1 MKDFPIDEFRSVM
14 NDFVCLKKKYSTY
27 NYQEW
32 KTNLSNDNSPSNQC
46 NKILGRLKELLEIVL
61 ENLSVQNA
69 KVYTCKGASY
79 FPKVPWV
86 GIMFEGETPTDGV
99 YPVLSLYDDGF
110 IVGCVE
116 SISRPQLNFSSRC
129 YSAEE
134 IKNGLESGVQWFN
147 YVDEHCSKK
156 CQWFSFER
164 IDEITA
170 LQIEDSFRSAIKEY
184 RDYKEHLTGKAKW
197 FDVKEIDD
205 IGHFEDWL
213 IEMTQMKKSLVFR
226 GQGDSE
232 WRLETGLGRSVHYY
246 DSDDR
251 KIDVDKIIGFEHE
264 SLSAFRRE
272 IARRPEY
279 NMFSSVDLLALMQ
292 HYGSKTR
299 LLDFTFSPLVA
310 LYMALEQYYDHT
322 GQLKTFLRYHNIE
335 IARKVKSIAVWAAD
349 IDELKTP
356 DGKEVQALLGNSKR
370 QKNNK
375 QEFIECEC
383 NSAMFKHKRFKSFH
397 DDADAILRTTV
408 SKDVSLGVD
417 VVIPSANN
425 ERCSAQEGLFLMPRK
440 MSETFETNLCWA
452 FRDASTRTS
461 RHVTKYVFSAE
472 LVNHIQCCLDRFCIT
487 AKLIYPDLTGLAK
500 SLNKKVDFRGEE
512 GCGDLPRQ

>member
-1 MKDFPIDEFRSVM
+1 MKDFTVDEVRSVM
-14 NDFVCLKKKYSTY
+14 KDFVCLKKKYSTY

-32 KTNLSNDNSPSNQC
+32 KTNLSDDNSHSNQC
-46 NKILGRLKELLEIVL
+46 KKILGRLKELLEIVL
-61 ENLSVQNA
+61 ENLSVQDA
-69 KVYTCKGASY
+69 EVYTCKGASY

-86 GIMFEGETPTDGV
+86 GIMFEGENPTDGV

-110 IVGCVE
+110 IVGCME
-116 SISRPQLNFSSRC
+116 SISRPQLNFASRC

-134 IKNGLESGVQWFN
+134 IKKGRGSGAQLFR

-164 IDEITA
+164 IDELTA
-170 LQIEDSFRSAIKEY
+170 MQIEDAFQSAIMDYKN
-184 RDYKEHLTGKAKW
+184 YKEHLIGREKW

-205 IGHFEDWL
+205 AEHFEKWL
-213 IEMTQMKKSLVFR
+213 IEMTQIKKSFVFR

-232 WRLETGLGRSVHYY
+232 WRLETGLGRSVHDD

-264 SLSAFRRE
+264 SLLAFRRE

-279 NMFSSVDLLALMQ
+279 NVFSQVDLLALMQ
-292 HYGSKTR
+292 HYGGKTR

-310 LYMALEQYYDHT
+310 LYMALEQYYGHT
-322 GQLKTFLRYHNIE
+322 GQLKTFLRHHNQEIE
-335 IARKVKSIAVWAAD
+335 REVKAIAIWAVD

-356 DGKEVQALLGNSKR
+356 DGKELQALLGNNKR
-370 QKNNK
+370 QKSEKN
-375 QEFIECEC
+375 EFIACDC
-383 NSAMFKHKRFKSFH
+383 NSGMFTHKRFMAFH
-397 DDADAILRTTV
+397 DDADKILGTNI
-408 SKDVSLGVD
+408 SKDVSLGID

-452 FRDASTRTS
+452 FQDASNS
-461 RHVTKYVFSAE
+461 ILRHVTKYVFAAE
-472 LVNHIQCCLDRFCIT
+472 LVNQIQCCLDRFCIT

-512 GCGDLPRQ
+512 